1 MPNKF
6 TVGAGLITVVAG
18 LAALALILD
27 APRTGLT
34 LLALAVAGLPPLLVW
49 GLRRQ
54 TVQLRAAQTVSHD
67 GDAAALTL
75 PAGDESD
82 AVAQLRLVIAQ
93 LAAEEIQLSA
103 ARSRMEARLTELE
116 RRLSPESDTS

>member
-1 MPNKF
+1 MLNKF
-6 TVGAGLITVVAG
+6 TVSAGLITVVAG

-34 LLALAVAGLPPLLVW
+34 LLAVAVAGLPPLLVW

-54 TVQLRAAQTVSHD
+54 TAQLRAAQQAAQD

-75 PAGDESD
+75 PAGAEAD
-82 AVAQLRLVIAQ
+82 AVAQFRLVIAR
-93 LAAEEIQLSA
+93 LAADELELSA
-103 ARSRMEARLTELE
+103 ARSRMQARLTELE
-116 RRLSPESDTS
+116 QRLPPESGTP